1 MKRLIC
7 CGLLLCLML
16 FGCAKNA
23 PQKAADGVAWDES
36 WTTLGG
42 VLGVAEPGNGLEL
55 RDNNEALSVT
65 DMYLATWTIGEGAPY
80 INEDGDEVT
89 LYPARLDVLVY
100 GRKDA
105 DTARQDLED
114 WTARQAETYEVSGT
128 SEETCNG
135 QTFTVSIYFCK
146 SETNPYNQG
155 ISAFGVYKDYA
166 ISVELNCVD
175 SFTGDAIAIMSDF
188 LNSCHKAVEMR
199 GPMEGNTTREELD
212 SFISNLPALQVQYI
226 ENPYRV

>member
-1 MKRLIC
+1 M
-7 CGLLLCLML
+7 
-16 FGCAKNA
+16 
-23 PQKAADGVAWDES
+23 E
-36 WTTLGG
+36 
-42 VLGVAEPGNGLEL
+42 EPGNGLEL

-65 DMYLATWTIGEGAPY
+65 DMYLASWTIGEGEPFV
-80 INEDGDEVT
+80 NEDGDEVI

-105 DTARQDLED
+105 DAARQAVAD

-135 QTFTVSIYFCK
+135 QPFTVSIYLCK
-146 SETNPYNQG
+146 SETNPYDQG

-175 SFTGDAIAIMSDF
+175 SFTGDAITIMSDF
-188 LNSCHKAVEMR
+188 LNSCHYA
-199 GPMEGNTTREELD
+199 
-212 SFISNLPALQVQYI
+212 A
-226 ENPYRV
+226 